1 MMPSGRAMREEKA
14 ELVAGE
20 ASGGPTR
27 VQQVILAVTDHIRRQ
42 QLKVGD
48 RLPGESHFAEALG
61 VSRAVTREAF
71 GALSAL
77 RVIDVGNGRVPRV
90 RALDGAA
97 WATSLGHAVSTSQ
110 VTVQQV
116 WDVRRTIELRT
127 VVLAAQNR
135 SAAEAERIL
144 QHAAAMR
151 RHRNNFELMTRHDI
165 DMHRVIAEASHNLL
179 FAQVV
184 ASFAD
189 LMVQTLHVAW
199 QTRQTSGERTVVIQ
213 RHEAIAEAIRAG
225 DPAAAEKAMDRH
237 FDSTIAVLLNAGVR

>member
-1 MMPSGRAMREEKA
+1 MPSGKAMRGED
-14 ELVAGE
+14 AGA
-20 ASGGPTR
+20 ASGPGPGGPSR
-27 VQQVILAVTDHIRRQ
+27 VQQVILAVTDYIRRE

-90 RALDGAA
+90 RALDGSA
-97 WATSLGHAVSTSQ
+97 WAASLGHAVSTAQ
-110 VTVQQV
+110 LTVQQV

-144 QHAAAMR
+144 QYAAAMR
-151 RHRNNFELMTRHDI
+151 KQRNNFVLMTRHDV
-165 DMHRVIAEASHNLL
+165 DMHRVIAEASHNVL

-189 LMVQTLHVAW
+189 LMVQTLHSAW
-199 QTRQTSGERTVVIQ
+199 QTRRTSSERMVVIE
-213 RHEAIAEAIRAG
+213 RHDAIADAIQAG

-237 FDSTIAVLLNAGVR
+237 FDSTIAVLLNAGLR